1 MGIKST
7 ISEFDNLPD
16 SSLVSITTASAV
28 SGRGRSSIYRHF
40 KAGELTKIRVGQSTR
55 IRVSELRKLM
65 GLEK

>member
-55 IRVSELRKLM
+55 IRVSELRKLI